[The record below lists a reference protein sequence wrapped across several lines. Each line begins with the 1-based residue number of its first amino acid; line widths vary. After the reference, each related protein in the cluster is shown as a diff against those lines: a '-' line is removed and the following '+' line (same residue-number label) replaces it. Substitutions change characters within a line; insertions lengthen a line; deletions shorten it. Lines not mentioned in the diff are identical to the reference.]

1 MRETLRAEYASILS
15 DHMAGAGEAA
25 EMRAYDFARRC
36 LRGGLAP
43 DDVLEFHVDLV
54 EDLVDGGDEA
64 AVRARAQSLFIE
76 VVMAFSLGYR
86 QTLEELEHSNRELA
100 SVSQFKSRMLS
111 MVAHDLTNH
120 MTAIKIFAGS
130 IAQRSEGSVQSHAQN
145 ILEVIADQE
154 MLVQNLLDIGRID
167 TGRLQLVL
175 VSLPLLTLIER
186 AVTRISRTST
196 RHVFSVVG
204 SDVRV
209 RADQAKVLQILE
221 NVIGNAVKY
230 APEGGPVDVAVRVEG
245 GLAVVEVRDCGLGIS
260 PEDLPHVFEPFY
272 RGNRAEDTSIR
283 GTGLGL
289 SIVRSLVKL
298 HGGSISADSVP
309 GEGTT
314 VRFSLPLATEAS
326 LDGF

>member
-1 MRETLRAEYASILS
+1 MPA
-15 DHMAGAGEAA
+15 
-25 EMRAYDFARRC
+25 
-36 LRGGLAP
+36 
-43 DDVLEFHVDLV
+43 
-54 EDLVDGGDEA
+54 
-64 AVRARAQSLFIE
+64 AQSLFIE

-86 QTLEELEHSNRELA
+86 QTLDELEHSNRELA

-120 MTAIKIFAGS
+120 MTAIKIFANS

-145 ILEVIADQE
+145 ILEVIADEE

-167 TGRLQLVL
+167 TGRLKLVL
-175 VSLPLLTLIER
+175 VPLPLLALIER
-186 AVTRISRTST
+186 AVARISRTTT
-196 RHVFSVVG
+196 RHSFSVVG

-209 RADQAKVLQILE
+209 RADQAKVQQILE

-230 APEGGPVDVAVRVEG
+230 SPEGGGVDVVVTVEG
-245 GLAVVEVRDCGLGIS
+245 GHAVVEVRDRGLGIS

-272 RGNRAEDTSIR
+272 RGSRTEGTSIR

-309 GEGTT
+309 GKGTT
-314 VRFSLPLATEAS
+314 VRFALPLSIEAS
-326 LDGF
+326 ERAAPHDEDGQQHEQ